1 MSNDM
6 NASLAE
12 LQELQSKIQ
21 ATMIEKQQL
30 MMQQSDID
38 RALQSLKEVQGKTYE
53 MIGTILIEKGK
64 ADIEKGLLER
74 KQLID
79 LRLESLD
86 KNERMFRSRMKA
98 LAEKFEGMQRGARE
112 KERP

>member
-1 MSNDM
+1 MSNDR

-12 LQELQSKIQ
+12 LQELQTKIQ

-30 MMQQSDID
+30 MMQASDID
-38 RALQSLKEVQGKTYE
+38 RALQSLKDVQGKTYE
-53 MIGTILIEKGK
+53 MIGTILVEKSK
-64 ADIEKGLLER
+64 ADIEKGLIDR

-86 KNERMFRSRMKA
+86 KNERMLRSRLKA
-98 LAEKFEGMQRGARE
+98 IAEKFEGMQKGSDGRQ
-112 KERP
+112 

>member
-12 LQELQSKIQ
+12 LQELQTKIQ

-30 MMQQSDID
+30 MVQASDID
-38 RALQSLKEVQGKTYE
+38 RALQSLKDVQGKTYE
-53 MIGTILIEKGK
+53 MIGTILVERDKSE
-64 ADIEKGLLER
+64 IEKGLLDR

-86 KNERMFRSRMKA
+86 KNERTFRARLKA
-98 LAEKFEGMQRGARE
+98 IAEKFEGAQRGGRT
-112 KERP
+112 